1 MLTDYITSALATLL
15 VVADPIFLSALFL
28 GVTHGMGGRQR
39 REVALRA
46 SIIALVILVA
56 AGLGGAKLLDLL
68 GISLSAFRIAGG
80 LLLLSSAAEM
90 VFDRRSQRDQATADK
105 AISVDH
111 VKNIAAFPLAIPL
124 MAGPGAITA
133 MILLAGRADG
143 RVDYLGALFGVAMI
157 MIKVRSPMLVA
168 VGMYLPLATTFAI
181 FVGGLFRW
189 ASDNAAKRAQ
199 LNGAQR
205 TRVES
210 VGILIASG
218 LIAGEALMGLIVAT
232 LTFFDQGL
240 PHIQKEGSYLV
251 GLLVLA
257 ILGYVMIKLPLA
269 NAGRPDEPAPPT
281 AMM

>member
-56 AGLGGAKLLDLL
+56 AGLGGAKLLNLL

-143 RVDYLGALFGVAMI
+143 RAEYLGALFGVAALVMLACYLSFLMAERI
-157 MIKVRSPMLVA
+157 SKTMGITGRAVITRLLGIVLAALAVQFVIDGILALVA
-168 VGMYLPLATTFAI
+168 G
-181 FVGGLFRW
+181 
-189 ASDNAAKRAQ
+189 
-199 LNGAQR
+199 
-205 TRVES
+205 
-210 VGILIASG
+210 
-218 LIAGEALMGLIVAT
+218 
-232 LTFFDQGL
+232 
-240 PHIQKEGSYLV
+240 
-251 GLLVLA
+251 
-257 ILGYVMIKLPLA
+257 
-269 NAGRPDEPAPPT
+269 
-281 AMM
+281 